1 MRKVLFVLMATA
13 ALTVV
18 FAQGEDEE
26 ERGLPPEEKMIRLVL
41 KEGDTVADAL
51 KQIREQTGIAA
62 LDATRELRN
71 KKLPPI
77 TTGWVR
83 WRTALEWVAKQVDA
97 EIRQVDVNWLQLY
110 YVPRVT
116 LKLRDSDLRDVL
128 RYLAAESGK
137 NIVIAPD
144 VKGKVTVTLNRVPW
158 SVALDAIVRTLGY
171 VAVKEDYDIIRIV
184 KPESLKEQLI
194 TQVIQLRYLRPPDPY
209 EAQFPMG
216 GGVTGGWGG
225 TGGVS
230 GGTATTGTTGGGGGG
245 TAGVGTE
252 IVKSRETG
260 EKAFALI
267 KTLRNALTPNVG
279 KLEYDTQRNVIIVT
293 DTKPKV
299 DEIVKIIKELDQP
312 PKQVRIDVKFI
323 WTTTDDVFQK
333 GLQWSAAGNA
343 LEGPAITASF
353 PKGSE
358 NREGTYRFD
367 FGRWNAFKSGNFYVW
382 GVIDFSQAQ
391 VLLRYFR
398 ADQNSEVVQKPTLI
412 TVDSEP
418 AVIFVG
424 ERIPFA
430 EQEAQTDQLGNVVV
444 TYRQAADSPVSVGFT
459 LYIIPHIITDT
470 GEVDLTIIPSMSD
483 LVRFEV
489 FGSGPNEIRLPH
501 TRNQTLKTRMLLKDG
516 TTAVVGGLMKQET
529 IETNSEVPLL
539 ADIPLLG
546 FLFKWKEK
554 TSVLKNLI
562 IFITPHIVKSSED
575 HLSLAEEKL
584 WQLRKIDYFYQRY
597 RSGIGRS
604 LGKMLE
610 EERLRI
616 AEEKAKKKAAKEAK
630 KAKKGEKEKKEEDGK
645 SVQPQPKE

>member
-1 MRKVLFVLMATA
+1 MRKALSVLVATVSLSV
-13 ALTVV
+13 AL
-18 FAQGEDEE
+18 AQGKEE
-26 ERGLPPEEKMIRLVL
+26 EEQGLPPEEKMIRLVL

-62 LDATRELRN
+62 LDATRELLN

-137 NIVIAPD
+137 NIVIAPE
-144 VKGKVTVTLNRVPW
+144 VTGKVTVTLNRVPW

-184 KPESLKEQLI
+184 KPESLREQLI
-194 TQVIQLRYLRPPDPY
+194 TRVIQLKYLRPPDPY

-216 GGVTGGWGG
+216 GGAGGGG
-225 TGGVS
+225 HRT
-230 GGTATTGTTGGGGGG
+230 TTTGTGGGGEGG
-245 TAGVGTE
+245 AGGVGAE

-260 EKAFALI
+260 ESAFALI

-279 KLEYDTQRNVIIVT
+279 RLEYDAQRNVIIVT

-299 DEIVKIIKELDQP
+299 DEIVNIIKQLDKP
-312 PKQVRIDVKFI
+312 LRQVRIDVKFI
-323 WTTTDDVFQK
+323 WTTTDDIFQR
-333 GLQWSAAGNA
+333 GLQWSAAGNV

-367 FGRWNAFKSGNFYVW
+367 FGRWNAFKSGFYVW
-382 GVIDFSQAQ
+382 GVLDFSQAQ
-391 VLLRYFR
+391 VLLRFFR

-444 TYRQAADSPVSVGFT
+444 TYKQAADSPVSVGFT
-459 LYIIPHIITDT
+459 LYIIPHIISDT

-516 TTAVVGGLMKQET
+516 MTAVVGGLMKQET
-529 IETNSEVPLL
+529 IETNSGIPLL
-539 ADIPLLG
+539 ADIPILG
-546 FLFKWKEK
+546 YLFKWKERS
-554 TSVLKNLI
+554 SVLKNLI

-597 RSGIGRS
+597 RTGIGKS
-604 LGKMLE
+604 LGEMLE
-610 EERLRI
+610 KERLRL
-616 AEEKAKKKAAKEAK
+616 AEEKARKKAAR
-630 KAKKGEKEKKEEDGK
+630 KAREKSAEPE
-645 SVQPQPKE
+645 QPQPEK

>member
-1 MRKVLFVLMATA
+1 MRKVLFVLMATV
-13 ALTVV
+13 ALSVV
-18 FAQGEDEE
+18 LAQGEDEGE
-26 ERGLPPEEKMIRLVL
+26 GGLPPEEKMIRLVL
-41 KEGDTVADAL
+41 KEGNTVADAL
-51 KQIREQTGIAA
+51 KQIREQTGISA
-62 LDATRELRN
+62 LDATRELLN

-110 YVPRVT
+110 YVPCVT

-144 VKGKVTVTLNRVPW
+144 VTGKVTVTLNRVPW

-184 KPESLKEQLI
+184 KPESLREQLI
-194 TQVIQLRYLRPPDPY
+194 TRVIQLKYLRPPDPY
-209 EAQFPMG
+209 EAQFPIG
-216 GGVTGGWGG
+216 GGATPTGAAGGAGG
-225 TGGVS
+225 T
-230 GGTATTGTTGGGGGG
+230 TQTGTGGGGGG
-245 TAGVGTE
+245 AGGVGTE
-252 IVKSRETG
+252 IVRSRETG
-260 EKAFALI
+260 EGAFALI
-267 KTLRNALTPNVG
+267 RTLRNALTPNVG

-299 DEIVKIIKELDQP
+299 DEITNIIKQLDQP
-312 PKQVRIDVKFI
+312 LKQVRIDVKFI
-323 WTTTDDVFQK
+323 WTTTDDIFQR
-333 GLQWSAAGNA
+333 GLQWTAAGNV

-367 FGRWNAFKSGNFYVW
+367 FGRWNAFKSGFYVW

-391 VLLRYFR
+391 VLLRFFR

-430 EQEAQTDQLGNVVV
+430 EQEAQTDQLGNIVV

-459 LYIIPHIITDT
+459 LYIIPHIIADT

-489 FGSGPNEIRLPH
+489 FGSGANEIRLPH

-516 TTAVVGGLMKQET
+516 MTAVVGGLMKQET
-529 IETNSEVPLL
+529 IETNSGIPLL
-539 ADIPLLG
+539 ADIPVLG
-546 FLFKWKEK
+546 YLFKWKEK
-554 TSVLKNLI
+554 SSVLKNLI

-584 WQLRKIDYFYQRY
+584 RQLREIDYFYQRY

-604 LGKMLE
+604 LGEMLE
-610 EERLRI
+610 KERLRL
-616 AEEKAKKKAAKEAK
+616 AEEKAKKKAGKEAK
-630 KAKKGEKEKKEEDGK
+630 AKEGGEEEEEGNE
-645 SVQPQPKE
+645 SVQPQPNE

>member
-1 MRKVLFVLMATA
+1 MRKGLFILVA
-13 ALTVV
+13 AVGLSVAL
-18 FAQGEDEE
+18 AQDKDEE
-26 ERGLPPEEKMIRLVL
+26 EQGLPPEEKMIRLVL
-41 KEGDTVADAL
+41 KEGNTVADAL

-62 LDATRELRN
+62 LDATRELLN

-83 WRTALEWVAKQVDA
+83 WRTALEWVARQVDA
-97 EIRQVDVNWLQLY
+97 EIRKVDVNWLQLY

-137 NIVIAPD
+137 NIVIAPE
-144 VKGKVTVTLNRVPW
+144 VTGKVTVTLNRVPW

-184 KPESLKEQLI
+184 KPESLREQLI
-194 TQVIQLRYLRPPDPY
+194 TRVIQLKYLRPPDPY

-216 GGVTGGWGG
+216 GGTAGGGAG
-225 TGGVS
+225 
-230 GGTATTGTTGGGGGG
+230 ATTPTGTTTTGGEGGAG
-245 TAGVGTE
+245 GVGVE

-260 EKAFALI
+260 ERAFALI

-279 KLEYDTQRNVIIVT
+279 KLEYDAQRNVIIVT

-299 DEIVKIIKELDQP
+299 DEIVSIIKQLDKP
-312 PKQVRIDVKFI
+312 LRQVRIDVKFI
-323 WTTTDDVFQK
+323 WTTTDDIFQR
-333 GLQWSAAGNA
+333 GLQWSAAGNV

-367 FGRWNAFKSGNFYVW
+367 FGRWNAFKSGFYIW

-444 TYRQAADSPVSVGFT
+444 TYKQAAGSPVSVGFT
-459 LYIIPHIITDT
+459 LYIIPHIISDT

-516 TTAVVGGLMKQET
+516 MTAVVGGLMKQEML
-529 IETNSEVPLL
+529 ETNSGIPFLSDVPV
-539 ADIPLLG
+539 LG
-546 FLFKWKEK
+546 YLFKWKEK
-554 TSVLKNLI
+554 SSVLKNLI
-562 IFITPHIVKSSED
+562 IFITPHVVKSSED

-584 WQLRKIDYFYQRY
+584 WQLREIDYFYQRY
-597 RSGIGRS
+597 RSGIGKS
-604 LGKMLE
+604 LGEMLE
-610 EERLRI
+610 KERLRL
-616 AEEKAKKKAAKEAK
+616 AEEKARKEAAR
-630 KAKKGEKEKKEEDGK
+630 KAREEGGEP
-645 SVQPQPKE
+645 VPPQPEE